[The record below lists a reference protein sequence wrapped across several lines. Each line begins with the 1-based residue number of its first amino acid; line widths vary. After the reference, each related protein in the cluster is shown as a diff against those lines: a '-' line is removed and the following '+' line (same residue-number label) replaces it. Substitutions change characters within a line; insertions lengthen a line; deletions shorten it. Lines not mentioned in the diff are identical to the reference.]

1 MTLFVVVEIIIV
13 VLFALAMM
21 LYMGVHFI
29 ISDKEEEEKEKN
41 KKDSV
46 AENTVT
52 DETVTS
58 VTEADEKC
66 EKPSKFV
73 LSAGVVKDAIAT
85 IKRKKISWLFIV
97 MLVLSAGAGFY
108 DYFYLELAIMKCF
121 INSVV
126 FSLVIIM
133 GYIDF
138 KEHIIPNPLVL
149 TGMGI
154 WGIGAV
160 IEVLFGKTPIKE
172 LLSFSFLGFAVCG
185 GLLLVL
191 AVILKSGLGMGDVK
205 MFAMLGLLYGLGDT
219 YSLLICTMIPMAVF
233 ALVLLARK
241 KVDRKASLPMAPFTV
256 LAFLIGILGGI

>member
-1 MTLFVVVEIIIV
+1 MTLFVVLEIIIV

-21 LYMGVHFI
+21 LYMGVHFT
-29 ISDKEEEEKEKN
+29 ISAKEEKEENEKG
-41 KKDSV
+41 SV
-46 AENTVT
+46 AEDAVT
-52 DETVTS
+52 GEAETK
-58 VTEADEKC
+58 VTEAEEKN
-66 EKPSKFV
+66 ENAPKFV

-85 IKRKKISWLFIV
+85 IKIKKLSWLFIS

-126 FSLVIIM
+126 FSLVITM

-160 IEVLFGKTPIKE
+160 IEVLLGKTPIKE
-172 LLSFSFLGFAVCG
+172 LLSFSLLGFAVCG

-219 YSLLICTMIPMAVF
+219 YSLLICTMIPMAIF
-233 ALVLLARK
+233 ALILLAIK

-256 LAFLIGILGGI
+256 LAFLVGILGGI